1 MFISDHVEKFARSA
15 RERRKQKKAAEKKET
30 KKITEDSDD
39 HQIFSRTPLNIAS
52 LRQFDLDIDIDVPR
66 FNPKYALADSGNAR
80 IVLKSGK
87 LSIDPLR
94 LNYGDKSLDARL
106 QLDSN
111 NTPSLTF
118 TASALDLN
126 PWRHLG
132 TQDDRLASGAN
143 LHIDVDVNTT
153 GNSAHELASA
163 AEGKVFVSMEYGRI
177 NYELL
182 DLLFVDVI
190 GWAANKMS
198 KDKYKKINCGVA
210 DFTIN
215 DGVVATRAFLIDT
228 DDYTVT
234 GEGTVDLGQE
244 TVDYVMLPKKKSRVV
259 VKAEPVKITGK
270 LSDPDISALPIKS
283 AAATYGSLIFG
294 PVVFAGVFASQ
305 EILGRLNKKRSE
317 GKETPCEK
325 YKDAYEAMLASEQ
338 APEQEKPPQN
348 DHAAEP

>member
-1 MFISDHVEKFARSA
+1 MNL
-15 RERRKQKKAAEKKET
+15 AAWA
-30 KKITEDSDD
+30 
-39 HQIFSRTPLNIAS
+39 LNN
-52 LRQFDLDIDIDVPR
+52 RVT
-66 FNPKYALADSGNAR
+66 
-80 IVLKSGK
+80 VLGLTVVMLVGGSQA
-87 LSIDPLR
+87 
-94 LNYGDKSLDARL
+94 YGGRARL
-106 QLDSN
+106 V
-111 NTPSLTF
+111 
-118 TASALDLN
+118 
-126 PWRHLG
+126 
-132 TQDDRLASGAN
+132 DR
-143 LHIDVDVNTT
+143 
-153 GNSAHELASA
+153 
-163 AEGKVFVSMEYGRI
+163 
-177 NYELL
+177 
-182 DLLFVDVI
+182 
-190 GWAANKMS
+190 
-198 KDKYKKINCGVA
+198 